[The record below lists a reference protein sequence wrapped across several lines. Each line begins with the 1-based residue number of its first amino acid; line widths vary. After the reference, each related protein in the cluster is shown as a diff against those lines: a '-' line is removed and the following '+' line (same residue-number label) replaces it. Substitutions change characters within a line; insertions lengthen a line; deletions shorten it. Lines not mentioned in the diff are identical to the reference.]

1 MEFRFDQV
9 ENYLNQLNRKLPEI
23 KDYSKL
29 KYFLNYQ
36 PNNNFIQANTKK
48 IFYDSECFKAHNN
61 KILKDAYKFYLQNFF
76 NFLKSQQMRIYKN
89 DTELLVEKGS
99 KTYFVKTLNLN
110 FKPEE
115 VLNLLEKAE
124 SYISF
129 DLFSLLDKINND
141 IRSQKNNSKLNLVY
155 YKYFVN

>member
-1 MEFRFDQV
+1 
-9 ENYLNQLNRKLPEI
+9 
-23 KDYSKL
+23 
-29 KYFLNYQ
+29 
-36 PNNNFIQANTKK
+36 
-48 IFYDSECFKAHNN
+48 
-61 KILKDAYKFYLQNFF
+61 
-76 NFLKSQQMRIYKN
+76 MRIYKN